1 MTKLIA
7 TAVLAL
13 ATILAGA
20 ALAGQG
26 HEAKVKS
33 LASPMDPTRETV
45 LVGRSLEEDIIIQL
59 ELEPA
64 KAMWMASTT
73 SVQLEM
79 QASKGTWVV
88 AMTPPRWSEHAV
100 EAGELFHVEVK
111 PIDPDSKARI
121 PYAAV
126 KFRAVNRD
134 NGQRIEGDLH
144 PMWGDSGLHY
154 ALNSGL
160 AGDGTYE
167 VVVTVEVPTFAR
179 DMKDKFRWME
189 PRSARF
195 HLKLVGGKVTE
206 VTESDMD

>member
-13 ATILAGA
+13 ATVLAGT
-20 ALAGQG
+20 ALAGPSR
-26 HEAKVKS
+26 EARIKS

-88 AMTPPRWSEHAV
+88 AMTPPRWSEHDV
-100 EAGELFHVEVK
+100 EEGELFHVEVK

-126 KFRAVNRD
+126 KFKAVNKD
-134 NGQRIEGDLH
+134 NGQRVRGDLH

-189 PRSARF
+189 PRSAKF

-206 VTESDMD
+206 VTESDVD